1 MKKSRL
7 GEFQELILMTIIV
20 LKEEAYGNSIQ
31 QELEARLNEKI
42 SIGAIQTGLKRMES
56 KGFVTSVW
64 GEASN
69 VRGGK
74 RKRLYEATPY
84 AVQVLRELQ
93 DVRTK
98 FWQAMPEAIKGT
110 S

>member
-20 LKEEAYGNSIQ
+20 LEQEAYGNSIQ
-31 QELEARLNEKI
+31 QELEKRLDEKI
-42 SIGAIQTGLKRMES
+42 SIGAIQTALKRMET

-64 GEASN
+64 GEASQ

-84 AVQVLRELQ
+84 AVQMLREMQ

-98 FWQAMPEAIKGT
+98 FWQAMPATVKG
-110 S
+110 SL